1 MATTGLSLT
10 CLSPERFALVPEA
23 AIRRAGLIA
32 LATDLTSER
41 DAAAVLPTREIGLH
55 VTRVAYENPTT
66 PDNLRRMVPRLG
78 EAAAL
83 LAPGSELAAIYY
95 ACTSASVVIGD
106 EAVEAAIW
114 AVRPGTPVITPT
126 RAAKA
131 AFAALGIRRIAL
143 VTPYV
148 EATTAPMI
156 DYFAAGGVAVASAL
170 CFGFDDDRAMARI
183 GRESLVEAVLA
194 AGETEADAVFL
205 SCTAL
210 PSLGVIVELEARLNR
225 PVVASNQAGYWMMRH
240 CLGLTGRV
248 DGFGRLFDHSPAA
261 TRPAMD
267 VKGVVWDA

>member
-41 DAAAVLPTREIGLH
+41 DAAVLLPTREIGLH

-66 PDNLRRMVPRLG
+66 PDNLRRMAPRLG
-78 EAAAL
+78 EAATL
-83 LAPGSELAAIYY
+83 LAPGSELDAIYY

-106 EAVEAAIW
+106 GAIETAIAA
-114 AVRPGTPVITPT
+114 ARPGTPVITPT
-126 RAAKA
+126 RAATV
-131 AFAALGIRRIAL
+131 AFAALGVRRIAL

-148 EATTAPMI
+148 EATTTPMI
-156 DYFAAGGVAVASAL
+156 DYFAACGVSVISAL

-183 GRESLVEAVLA
+183 THESLVEAVLTA
-194 AGETEADAVFL
+194 DPEEAEAVFL

-210 PSLGVIVELEARLNR
+210 PSLGVIAALEARLGL
-225 PVVASNQAGYWMMRH
+225 PVVASNQAGYWMMRRY
-240 CLGLTGRV
+240 LGFGGGLEGY
-248 DGFGRLFDHSPAA
+248 GRLFDHVPVMP
-261 TRPAMD
+261 RPATD
-267 VKGVVWDA
+267 VKGAV